1 MKIFADLHMH
11 SKYSRACSNDLT
23 LENIEHWAR
32 KKGLGLVGTGD
43 FTHPNWIKEIKKEL
57 KEDEKG
63 IYRSKTG
70 FPFVLQT
77 ELANIYTQDAR
88 GRKVH
93 NILLAPSIEI
103 VEQITEWLLTKG
115 RVDYDGRPI
124 FGISCVELAE
134 KLKEISKDIEII
146 PAHAWTPWFS
156 IFGSMSGFD
165 SVEECFQDKA
175 NEIFALETGL
185 SSDPAMNWRVSGLD
199 NVALISSSDSHSH
212 WPWRI
217 GREATVFS
225 MDKLNYSEL
234 IKSIRENKIAE
245 TLEFYPEEGKYHF
258 DGHRACGTCF
268 SPRESLALK
277 KICPS
282 CKSELTI
289 GVANRVEELA
299 DKPEGRKPANARPFR
314 NLIPLSEIISHIIH
328 APVAS
333 KKTWEEY
340 MKLTA
345 TFGNEIAVL
354 STPFEELQKH
364 TDEKIA
370 RAISGV
376 STVKWR
382 PGFDGE
388 YGVPLFEGESVKEV
402 KLSKNP
408 VLKSK
413 QKGLGEF

>member
-185 SSDPAMNWRVSGLD
+185 SSDPAMNWRVSKLD
-199 NVALISSSDSHSH
+199 RFTLLSNSDSHSY
-212 WPWRI
+212 WPWRM
-217 GREATVFS
+217 GRECNILDIELSYKNLINAIRTGKGFEGTVEV
-225 MDKLNYSEL
+225 DPNY
-234 IKSIRENKIAE
+234 
-245 TLEFYPEEGKYHF
+245 GKYHL
-258 DGHRACGTCF
+258 DGHRACDVCF
-268 SPRESLALK
+268 EPAETK
-277 KICPS
+277 KHKNICPK
-282 CKSELTI
+282 CGNNLTI
-289 GVANRVEELA
+289 GVLNRVEELA
-299 DKPEGRKPANARPFR
+299 DRPEGFKPKGKPDFYK
-314 NLIPLSEIISHIIH
+314 LIPLAEIMAGYLGVSQ
-328 APVAS
+328 PSS
-333 KKTWEEY
+333 KKVFELY
-340 MKLTA
+340 DSLVGK
-345 TFGNEIAVL
+345 FGNELNIMLEVPAEKLEQAMDKKLVDL
-354 STPFEELQKH
+354 IIKNREGKIEVTPGY
-364 TDEKIA
+364 D
-370 RAISGV
+370 GV
-376 STVKWR
+376 
-382 PGFDGE
+382 
-388 YGVPLFEGESVKEV
+388 YGVALIEPGMEAKVRK
-402 KLSKNP
+402 K
-408 VLKSK
+408 K
-413 QKGLGEF
+413 QKSLAEF